1 MLSIDEIKKK
11 LAVLKEN
18 PVIRK
23 VVLFGSYARGDVSR
37 KSDMD
42 LVVIMKTN
50 KRFFDRYEFCD
61 QLYDIFNTGL
71 DILPYTEEEFSRIS
85 HRPFI
90 KAIIKEGIV
99 VYESGKNREE
109 ASRWLV
115 RRKNWTAYIFPPGIP
130 MDCRILPRIWLTA
143 KMTATTA

>member
-1 MLSIDEIKKK
+1 MISIDEIKKK
-11 LAVLKEN
+11 LTVLKEN

-42 LVVIMKTN
+42 FVVIMDTN
-50 KRFFDRYEFCD
+50 KRFFDRYELCD

-71 DILPYTEEEFSRIS
+71 DIFPYTEEEFSRIS

-90 KAIIKEGIV
+90 KTVIKEGIV
-99 VYESGKNREE
+99 VYES
-109 ASRWLV
+109 
-115 RRKNWTAYIFPPGIP
+115 
-130 MDCRILPRIWLTA
+130 
-143 KMTATTA
+143 